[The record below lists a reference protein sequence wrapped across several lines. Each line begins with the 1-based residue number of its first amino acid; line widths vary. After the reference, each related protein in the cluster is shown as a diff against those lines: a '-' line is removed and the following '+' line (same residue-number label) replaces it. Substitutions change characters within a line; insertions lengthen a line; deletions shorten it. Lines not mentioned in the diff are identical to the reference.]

1 MKTIME
7 GWKRFVTEQADDP
20 RAEGAWLVSLGLSRV
35 DHERLGNVGGSVPEL
50 GPEAQRKTWNINNGV
65 LAVVDSAA
73 NHWFK
78 RPHREHQLDQAIDE
92 LNAAGYQE
100 WEELPV
106 PVWRPSPHES

>member
-20 RAEGAWLVSLGLSRV
+20 RAEGSWLVSLGLSRV

-50 GPEAQRKTWNINNGV
+50 GPETQRKTWNINNDV
-65 LAVVDSAA
+65 LAVADAEG

-78 RPHREHQLDQAIDE
+78 RPHRAHQLDRAVEE
-92 LNAAGYQE
+92 LKAAGYQLSE
-100 WEELPV
+100 DLPV